1 MRQGEEFA
9 GVGAR
14 GHEVVARAFGG
25 GFGEHRGFD
34 VHEAVFV
41 QVAAQAGRD
50 FAAQDEVFLHDV
62 AAQVD
67 GAVFEAD
74 FFGDVVFV
82 QLEGQRLGFGEDGEL
97 FAEDFDFAAG
107 KVGVFGARGAQADA
121 AFDGKAVFV
130 AYLFGERE
138 GVCGVGVNDDLDE
151 AAAVA

>member
-1 MRQGEEFA
+1 M
-9 GVGAR
+9 
-14 GHEVVARAFGG
+14 
-25 GFGEHRGFD
+25 
-34 VHEAVFV
+34 FV

-107 KVGVFGARGAQADA
+107 KVGVFGTGGAQADA

-138 GVCGVGVNDDLDE
+138 GVCGVGVDDDLYE
-151 AAAVA
+151 AAAVAQVDEDDAAVVAATVYPAGNLDGLAV